1 MEGNIFSARLWL
13 RGKSIEFSAL
23 RDTGNALC
31 DLFSGKPILVV
42 SPGVLQ
48 PLLSTRIVQCITPER
63 LQNPIDLLEE
73 VCNVEPELR
82 PQLVPYRSVG
92 KKQGFLL
99 SIQVDQAEIGGQSY
113 PELRV
118 ALSPTEL
125 GTGYHALWGG
135 EVRGKNHDQN
145 RSETQKLAVSLE
157 NGHRACGDPLYRG
170 K

>member
-1 MEGNIFSARLWL
+1 MEGNIFSVRLWL

-125 GTGYHALWGG
+125 GTEYHALWGG